1 MAIGAAGWP
10 TPQAQRGSAARAS
23 ASTRVAG
30 YSFDLINQYARD
42 TSAYT
47 QGLVFHKGRLF
58 ESTGLY
64 GESTIREIDLTGG
77 AHKVVRSRALP
88 EGLPTSDSARRYQLE
103 RLKAYGY
110 STPQVRDIQK
120 KGLLFGEGLALNG
133 DLLFQLTWVEG
144 QCLVWK
150 LGDWRTPVRVATY
163 SGDGWGL
170 ASDGTHLV
178 ASDGSATLRFRDP
191 ATFAVTRSLTVTD
204 PRSGEPVTQLN
215 ELEYAGRK
223 LLANIY
229 GTRRVAV
236 IDPAS
241 GRLEAYVVFDAAA
254 EGLDGAEWRLLM
266 SRRQWDQLD
275 ARGEVLNGMAWD
287 PSKDRLFVTGKHW
300 PFVYEIAIRK
310 VTDALP

>member
-1 MAIGAAGWP
+1 M
-10 TPQAQRGSAARAS
+10 PQAQSGSAARAS

-30 YSFDLINQYARD
+30 YSFDIVNQYARD

-47 QGLVFHKGRLF
+47 QGLVFHKGRLY

-64 GESTIREIDLTGG
+64 GESKIREVDLAGG
-77 AHKVVRSRALP
+77 AHKVARSRPLP
-88 EGLPTSDSARRYQLE
+88 EGLPLTESAKRYQVE

-110 STPQVRDIQK
+110 STSQVLDIQK
-120 KGLLFGEGLALNG
+120 KGLLFGEGLAVKG
-133 DLLFQLTWVEG
+133 DSLFQLTWVEG

-150 LGDWRTPVRVATY
+150 LDDWRVPARSMTY
-163 SGDGWGL
+163 TGDGWGL

-191 ATFAVTRSLTVTD
+191 ATFAVVRSATVTD

-215 ELEYAGRK
+215 ELEYVGGK
-223 LLANIY
+223 LFANIY
-229 GTRRVAV
+229 GSRRVAI

-241 GRLEAYVVFDAAA
+241 GRLEAYIVFDGAS
-254 EGLDGAEWRLLM
+254 EGLGGAEWRLLM

-275 ARGEVLNGMAWD
+275 ARGEVLNGIAWD
-287 PSKDRLFVTGKHW
+287 AANDRLFVTGKHW
-300 PFVYEIAIRK
+300 PFIYEIAIRK
-310 VTDALP
+310 VVDAIP